1 MKVLRV
7 WNDMSVSNKW
17 PNFWVNYPFKMENK
31 IIWMNY
37 LCASLQWVK
46 HALLCGHLRVTGEYP
61 CMDLFSTNLLPAHLC
76 VSALLGRIIFTA
88 ASPDDQQVEADFSE
102 IPDLKHIGE
111 THSFI

>member
-1 MKVLRV
+1 MKH
-7 WNDMSVSNKW
+7 
-17 PNFWVNYPFKMENK
+17 P
-31 IIWMNY
+31 
-37 LCASLQWVK
+37 
-46 HALLCGHLRVTGEYP
+46 LLCGHLRVTGEYP
-61 CMDLFSTNLLPAHLC
+61 CMDFFSTNQLPAHLC